1 MIEYKEF
8 VSMLF
13 ELVLIPLLGILVKF
27 AIQWINIKSEELK
40 SQTNN
45 ELYYKYISML
55 EDIIVSCVLK
65 TQQTYVENLKKAGKF
80 DLEAQQKA
88 LVDTYQAIINQLSQ
102 EAFIFLEANM
112 GDLKNYIITAIEKE
126 VYQNKTR

>member
-65 TQQTYVENLKKAGKF
+65 TQQTYVESLKKAGKF

-88 LVDTYQAIINQLSQ
+88 LVDTYQAVINQLSQ
-102 EAFIFLEANM
+102 EAFIFLEANI

>member
-88 LVDTYQAIINQLSQ
+88 LVDTYQAVINQLSQ

>member
-45 ELYYKYISML
+45 ALYYKYISML

-65 TQQTYVENLKKAGKF
+65 TQQTYVESLKKAGKF

-88 LVDTYQAIINQLSQ
+88 LVDTYQAVINQLSQ

>member
-88 LVDTYQAIINQLSQ
+88 LVDTYQAVINQLSQ
-102 EAFIFLEANM
+102 EAFIFLEANI

>member
-65 TQQTYVENLKKAGKF
+65 TQQTYVESLKKAGKF

-88 LVDTYQAIINQLSQ
+88 LVDTYQAVINQLSQ

>member
-45 ELYYKYISML
+45 QLYYKYISML

-65 TQQTYVENLKKAGKF
+65 TQQTYVESLKKAGKF

-88 LVDTYQAIINQLSQ
+88 LVDTYQAVINQLSQ

-112 GDLKNYIITAIEKE
+112 GDLRNYIITAIEKE